1 MEQLRRILF
10 VLIIFLVPEPVCLSA
25 QTVVHH
31 NLDTV
36 IFPDQHKIQ
45 VTDNL
50 TIQPDRLNYLLFHV
64 AENARIH
71 ELDLDGRRVPYTFG
85 AGDLRVGIPKASR
98 NKRLALKIVYEA
110 VFDDPVPIL
119 PANTD
124 NPGYGV
130 TGSISNQG
138 VFILS
143 GACWYPEVPGSR
155 QTFRLSVR
163 VPEGILAMTAGR
175 LLGHVTKNGTT
186 VSSWEIEQP
195 LEGLSL
201 SAARYE
207 FTEQDAGNVKVYGY
221 FLPESRSPAKQY
233 LGATV
238 RYIGLYEDLFGPYPF
253 EKFAIVENFFPTGY
267 GFPSYTLLG
276 SSIIRLPFIIE
287 TSLGHEVAHSWWGN
301 GVFVNYEEGNWS
313 EGLTTY
319 VADYLYKER
328 SSPEEAAQYR
338 AEILRDYATLVSPDK
353 DFPLK
358 EFTSRTDP
366 VNRVIGYGKSA
377 MVFHMARRTIGDDA
391 FWAALKDV
399 YREKKFK
406 TASWGDFRR
415 AFEKRGNRDLKPFF
429 GQWIYRKGAPVL
441 SLGGAKSSKANDG
454 WRIEERIIQ
463 KQPYYRLSLPV
474 IVETE
479 GSTIS
484 KNIEIW
490 DGVAPFDILTT
501 NRPRRVSVDPKSDVF
516 RRLSPEEIPATVN
529 SLKASD
535 SLTIIVSEGLGQE
548 FVDTAGLLSI
558 GLGHEPPRVV
568 REEEITPEIVNGDI
582 LFIGLP
588 RDKRIGGAFPK
599 GFVFEKDRFRIADKA
614 FDSRSYSFFGV
625 FKDPNKVDRTI
636 GVFLS
641 RGENAGT
648 LARKIPH
655 YGKYSYLV
663 FQGDQIFEKNSL
675 KPEKTPLEEAL
686 E

>member
-1 MEQLRRILF
+1 MECLRRILF
-10 VLIIFLVPEPVCLSA
+10 FLVLLLVAGPVCLFA

-36 IFPDQHKIQ
+36 IIPDEHKIHG
-45 VTDNL
+45 TDHL
-50 TIQPDRLNYLLFHV
+50 IIQPDKLNHLFFHL
-64 AENARIH
+64 AENARIQ
-71 ELDLDGRRVPYTFG
+71 ELSLSEEKIPYTFR
-85 AGDLRVGIPKASR
+85 AGDLIVEIPKTYR
-98 NKRLALKIVYEA
+98 NRRLNLKIAYEA

-143 GACWYPEVPGSR
+143 GAGWYPEIQGSR
-155 QTFRLSVR
+155 QTFRLNVR
-163 VPEGILAMTAGR
+163 APEGILAVTAGR
-175 LLGHVTKNGTT
+175 LLGHVTKNGVT
-186 VSSWEIEQP
+186 VSSWDIERS

-207 FTEQDAGNVKVYGY
+207 FTEQDAGKVKVYGY
-221 FLPESRSPAKQY
+221 FLPESRSLAKQY

-238 RYIGLYEDLFGPYPF
+238 TYIGLYEDLFGPYPF

-338 AEILRDYATLVSPDK
+338 TEILRDYATLVSPDK

-366 VNRVIGYGKSA
+366 VTRVIGYGKSA
-377 MVFHMARRTIGDDA
+377 MVFHMTRRTIGDDA

-406 TASWGDFRR
+406 TASWDDFRR
-415 AFEKRGNRDLKPFF
+415 AFEKRGNRDLKAFF
-429 GQWIYRKGAPVL
+429 RQWIDRKGAPAL
-441 SLGGAKSSKANDG
+441 SLGGVKSVKSKGG
-454 WRIEERIIQ
+454 WRIEEMLIQ
-463 KQPYYRLSLPV
+463 KQPFYTLNLPV
-474 IVETE
+474 VVETK
-479 GSTIS
+479 GSMLT
-484 KNIEIW
+484 KEMEIR
-490 DGVAPFDILTT
+490 DRMVRVDILTT
-501 NRPRRVSVDPKSDVF
+501 DRPRKISVDPNSHVF

-548 FVDTAGLLSI
+548 FVDTARLLSI

-568 REEEITPEIVNGDI
+568 REEETAPEVVNGDI

-588 RDKRIGGAFPK
+588 REKRIGGAFPK
-599 GFVFEKDRFRIADKA
+599 GFVFEKDRFRIGDKT

-625 FKDPNKVDRTI
+625 FKDPDKVDRVI

-641 RGENAGT
+641 QNGNAEI

-663 FQGDQIFEKNSL
+663 FRGDEIFEKDSL
-675 KPEKTPLEEAL
+675 KPEKTPLEEEL